1 MYKKISL
8 ILILIL
14 GTTIFYGC
22 SKKEE
27 TDIKDNKIN
36 VVTTIF
42 PPCDFV
48 REIGG
53 ENVNVKMLLK
63 PGEESHSYEPTPK
76 DIIDIQNSDLFIYVG
91 GENDVWVNDILES
104 MGDDRPQTLK
114 LIDTVKTV
122 EEEIVEGMEHE
133 HNEDDEHGHDED
145 KHTIDEHVWT
155 SPKNS
160 ILIVEEISNILGEKD
175 EKNLEVYKKNS
186 SEYIK
191 KLEDLDNKFKEVVNN
206 SKRKTILFGDRFPF
220 RYFADEYGLKYYAA
234 FSGCSTETE
243 ASPKTIGFL
252 IDKIK
257 QESIP
262 VVFTIEFSNQKIANS
277 IIEST
282 NAKKMTFNSGH
293 NLTKEQLENGVT
305 YLSLMEENVSILR
318 EALN

>member
-22 SKKEE
+22 SQKEE
-27 TDIKDNKIN
+27 LGIEDNKIN

-42 PPCDFV
+42 PPYDFV

-133 HNEDDEHGHDED
+133 HNEDDDHNHDED

-160 ILIVEEISNILGEKD
+160 ILIVEEISDILGEKD

-191 KLEDLDNKFKEVVNN
+191 KLEDLDNKFKEKNN
-206 SKRKTILFGDRFPF
+206 IVWR
-220 RYFADEYGLKYYAA
+220 
-234 FSGCSTETE
+234 
-243 ASPKTIGFL
+243 
-252 IDKIK
+252 
-257 QESIP
+257 
-262 VVFTIEFSNQKIANS
+262 
-277 IIEST
+277 
-282 NAKKMTFNSGH
+282 
-293 NLTKEQLENGVT
+293 
-305 YLSLMEENVSILR
+305 
-318 EALN
+318 

>member
-27 TDIKDNKIN
+27 ADIKDNKIN

-42 PPCDFV
+42 PPYDFV

-53 ENVNVKMLLK
+53 ENVNVKILLK

-122 EEEIVEGMEHE
+122 KEEIVEGMEHE
-133 HNEDDEHGHDED
+133 HNEDDDHNHDED

-160 ILIVEEISNILGEKD
+160 ILIVEEISDILGEKD

-206 SKRKTILFGDRFPF
+206 
-220 RYFADEYGLKYYAA
+220 
-234 FSGCSTETE
+234 
-243 ASPKTIGFL
+243 
-252 IDKIK
+252 
-257 QESIP
+257 
-262 VVFTIEFSNQKIANS
+262 
-277 IIEST
+277 
-282 NAKKMTFNSGH
+282 
-293 NLTKEQLENGVT
+293 
-305 YLSLMEENVSILR
+305 
-318 EALN
+318 